1 MVYNNIPE
9 DWPLMSEGITI
20 HWHGF
25 DMKGVQWYDGVGYLT
40 QCPIPSGANF
50 TYRFQVS
57 THLSLASSLLQL
69 WSSAMVMP
77 QPIRHAVSPTVHAM
91 DNLALM

>member
-1 MVYNNIPE
+1 MHVTAQVVVYNNIPD

-40 QCPIPSGANF
+40 QCPIPSGGNF

-57 THLSLASSLLQL
+57 IRPSTAYFLLQL
-69 WSSAMVMP
+69 LSTVTCTLWS
-77 QPIRHAVSPTVHAM
+77 IKHAVLPTM
-91 DNLALM
+91 

>member
-1 MVYNNIPE
+1 
-9 DWPLMSEGITI
+9 MSEGITI

-57 THLSLASSLLQL
+57 NHLSIASFLLQPL
-69 WSSAMVMP
+69 STGKCMP
-77 QPIRHAVSPTVHAM
+77 WPIKHAVLPTAHAM
-91 DNLALM
+91 DTLALM